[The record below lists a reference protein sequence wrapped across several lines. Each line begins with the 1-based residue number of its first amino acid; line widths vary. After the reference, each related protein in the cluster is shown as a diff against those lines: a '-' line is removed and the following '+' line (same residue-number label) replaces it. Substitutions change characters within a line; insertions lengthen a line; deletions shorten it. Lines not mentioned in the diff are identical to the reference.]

1 MAIYHLR
8 ASVISRS
15 QGRSATASA
24 AYRAAE
30 RITDER
36 TGLTFD
42 YAARGGVEHTEI
54 LAPVRRA
61 GLGLRPL
68 RAVEPGRGRRAP
80 REQPGRPG
88 NPRRAPE
95 RARPR

>member
-1 MAIYHLR
+1 MGGGDCVSPRPLSQVRHRMAIYHLR

-54 LAPVRRA
+54 LAPDRRA
-61 GLGLRPL
+61 GLGP
-68 RAVEPGRGRRAP
+68 
-80 REQPGRPG
+80 
-88 NPRRAPE
+88 
-95 RARPR
+95 